1 MRYREFATTLKEAP
15 DIIGAAKSIAPTLIS
30 KALEKFGAH
39 PIIMKIAN
47 VSPGAGQAVT
57 QLLSGNITAGVIS
70 AIQVAIPEI
79 GALPA
84 ELKTLNNFLGY
95 IQTLGSTLGSIG
107 GAGVTASAV
116 PIGMLASPFVLA
128 GEEQRKINADLWNSK
143 YDNNPYAMQ
152 QRSRAKGGNMT
163 QGQAGSQNQR
173 NAVRTSSTAGNP
185 MPGTPEFEKLQQQ
198 YVK

>member
-1 MRYREFATTLKEAP
+1 MRYHEFANTLNEAP
-15 DIIGAAKSIAPTLIS
+15 DITGAAKSIAPTLIS

-70 AIQVAIPEI
+70 GIQVAIPEI

-95 IQTLGSTLGSIG
+95 IQTLSSTVGSIG
-107 GAGVTASAV
+107 GAGATAAAV

-128 GEEQRKINADLWNSK
+128 GEEQKKIDADPWNKK
-143 YDNNPYAMQ
+143 YDNNPYAMSV
-152 QRSRAKGGNMT
+152 RSGGKIT
-163 QGQAGSQNQR
+163 QGQAAAQNQR

-198 YVK
+198 YAK